1 MPIQFEK
8 YRFTKKTPL
17 SDEVFNRIFR
27 DIDLRLAALEDV
39 KKDWQGAVNELIRLG
54 LSRIE
59 TALRPAYEQVEQVRS
74 QAQNALNEILTLRQQ
89 ADQLINQRRD
99 DAINEVNNAKTEA
112 LNAINNAKD
121 NALNTIEQAT
131 AIQKFY
137 FFFGG

>member
-74 QAQNALNEILTLRQQ
+74 QAQNALNEIFYPSPAGRP
-89 ADQLINQRRD
+89 ADKPKKGRCHKRG
-99 DAINEVNNAKTEA
+99 K
-112 LNAINNAKD
+112 
-121 NALNTIEQAT
+121 
-131 AIQKFY
+131 
-137 FFFGG
+137 

>member
-17 SDEVFNRIFR
+17 SDEVFNKIFR
-27 DIDLRLAALEDV
+27 DIDLRLAVLEDV
-39 KKDWQGAVNELIRLG
+39 KKDWQGAVNELIKLG

-59 TALRPAYEQVEQVRS
+59 TALRPAHEQVEQARN
-74 QAQNALNEILTLRQQ
+74 QAQDALSEILVLRQQ